1 MLVRDTMTGYLHE
14 VPDNALYGGGF
25 AEYPEQVGEGQVV
38 FDGLGNPVGFLPF
51 LPALAAALPAV
62 SGLVSKLAPA
72 VGNIAS
78 SIVPA
83 VSRMA
88 QQIPGMLSNL
98 IPGASGLPAA
108 AAALPALPGFPF
120 PPAPP
125 GMPPFMPRPMPLGWQ
140 HAQLPYTGLGPRR
153 VYMRC
158 AAWPGPAGLVPT
170 HAAALPG
177 MAPVAT
183 QVAPMVPGGAMMRHH
198 RRHHRR

>member
-51 LPALAAALPAV
+51 LPALASALPAV
-62 SGLVSKLAPA
+62 SGLVSKIMPA

-83 VSRMA
+83 VSKVA

-98 IPGASGLPAA
+98 IPGGGALPAA
-108 AAALPALPGFPF
+108 AAAALPTLPGLPF
-120 PPAPP
+120 PPMPP
-125 GMPPFMPRPMPLGWQ
+125 GMTPPVPFGWQ
-140 HAQLPYTGLGPRR
+140 RPQLPYTGLGPRR

-158 AAWPGPAGLVPT
+158 AVWPGPAGLVPT
-170 HAAALPG
+170 HAAALPPG
-177 MAPVAT
+177 VAPVAT
-183 QVAPMVPGGAMMRHH
+183 QVAPVVAAPMMRHH
-198 RRHHRR
+198 RRRRR